1 MEARNARLCVVVV
14 YLRLACLIACVWA
27 VIVTTIMWLGVIG
40 MVSFYAG
47 VTSSSLLVA
56 TAKRDDLDDL
66 KEARP
71 SLMAVTLFAVLVLIL
86 NATRWPIPHIH

>member
-1 MEARNARLCVVVV
+1 METRNARLSVIVV
-14 YLRLACLIACVWA
+14 YLRLAFLIGCAWTLIWA
-27 VIVTTIMWLGVIG
+27 TKMWLGVIG

-66 KEARP
+66 KGARP

-86 NATRWPIPHIH
+86 DATGWHIPHIH